1 MLSKTA
7 QIMKQRE
14 WAQFWQ
20 EPELLG
26 IEILHAHY
34 FAHSFARHSHSE
46 FVISLI
52 EGGAGS
58 FWYKGAV
65 HPSPPG
71 HLVILN
77 PDEPHTG
84 QASIEMGWKYKAL
97 YVAPE
102 VLGKIAQ
109 EIADKPWKTS
119 CFPEPIVL
127 DRQIIELMRQLHQL
141 LRKPHSRIE
150 AESLLLS
157 VLTKLLNRHT
167 VDSPEVK
174 RYKQEHWAV
183 RQVREY
189 IETHYADNLSL
200 QHLAELVDLN
210 HFHLTE
216 VFRKEVGLPL
226 HAYLNQVRVRRAKQL
241 ILAGESIAQ
250 VAYDTGFVDQSH
262 LTRRF
267 KQAIGCTPGRV
278 LKHQ

>member
-1 MLSKTA
+1 
-7 QIMKQRE
+7 MKQRE

-20 EPELLG
+20 EPDLLG

-34 FAHSFARHSHSE
+34 FTHSFARHSHSE

-52 EGGAGS
+52 ECGAGS
-58 FWYKGAV
+58 FWYKGSV

-71 HLVILN
+71 HIVILN

-84 QASIEMGWKYKAL
+84 QASRDMGWKYKAL

-102 VLGKIAQ
+102 VMEGIAQ
-109 EIADKPWKTS
+109 DIADKTWKTS
-119 CFPEPIVL
+119 CFPEPIVF
-127 DRQIIELMRQLHQL
+127 DRQIIQLMRELHQL
-141 LRKPHSRIE
+141 LGKTHSRIE

-157 VLTKLLNRHT
+157 VLTKLLNRHASN
-167 VDSPEVK
+167 SPEVK
-174 RYKQEHWAV
+174 RYKQERWAV

-189 IETHYADNLSL
+189 IESHYADNLSL
-200 QHLAELVDLN
+200 QQLAELVDLN

-216 VFRKEVGLPL
+216 AFRKEVGLPP
-226 HAYLNQVRVRRAKQL
+226 HAYLNQVRVHRAKQL

-250 VAYDTGFVDQSH
+250 VAYATGFVDQSH

-267 KQAIGCTPGRV
+267 KQVTGCTPGRV
-278 LKHQ
+278 FRHQ